1 MEGPVTLDAV
11 PTRVVSVGQFRDT
24 DAAVALGIVPLATPD
39 IGQFIPGSVSPWLRE
54 KLAGQ
59 APPEAFRI
67 VDGLPLERIA
77 GLRPDRSWAPTAP
90 RSFKDYAKLAAIAPT
105 LSTEAGY
112 NKDTRQVTTT
122 RVGKL
127 LGRSDPAA
135 ALIAQV
141 EGAIAAAR
149 ADHPVFAGRM
159 FTIGPVQADGTVTT
173 INSATDAS
181 AVFLSQL
188 GLTLSPA
195 VTGLATGPI
204 PGRAP
209 ISPERL
215 GVLDA
220 DVLILTFNT
229 RRRSSGWRRT
239 RCSSRSRRCAP
250 AGTSR
255 WISRRPSRSRSR
267 RRSRSRTR

>member
-1 MEGPVTLDAV
+1 
-11 PTRVVSVGQFRDT
+11 
-24 DAAVALGIVPLATPD
+24 
-39 IGQFIPGSVSPWLRE
+39 
-54 KLAGQ
+54 
-59 APPEAFRI
+59 
-67 VDGLPLERIA
+67 
-77 GLRPDRSWAPTAP
+77 
-90 RSFKDYAKLAAIAPT
+90 
-105 LSTEAGY
+105 
-112 NKDTRQVTTT
+112 
-122 RVGKL
+122 
-127 LGRSDPAA
+127 
-135 ALIAQV
+135 
-141 EGAIAAAR
+141 
-149 ADHPVFAGRM
+149 M

-229 RRRSSGWRRT
+229 PQAQQRMEANPLFQQIRAVRAGRYVPLDLPTAIAIAFPSALSIPYALKVSVPKVAAAVT
-239 RCSSRSRRCAP
+239 R
-250 AGTSR
+250 
-255 WISRRPSRSRSR
+255 
-267 RRSRSRTR
+267 